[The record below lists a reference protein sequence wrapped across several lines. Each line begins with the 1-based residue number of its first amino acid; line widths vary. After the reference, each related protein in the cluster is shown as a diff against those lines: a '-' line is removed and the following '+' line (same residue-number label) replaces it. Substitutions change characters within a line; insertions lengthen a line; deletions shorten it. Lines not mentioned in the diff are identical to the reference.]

1 MKVLVVEKNK
11 LTGNIEKI
19 KKRAQKS
26 NTEVIAMI
34 KGNGYGLG
42 LCEFAQCLCDNGI
55 KFLAVSTLQEALKL
69 AECKLS
75 AQIMLL
81 SPLYSVEDARLAAD
95 NDIIMTISSPESA
108 MAADVVSKEKNK
120 TLKIQLAIDTGFG
133 RFGFLYNNISEAATT
148 VLSLEKCEIVGCFS
162 HFSDA
167 FSDKKEHT
175 QMQFDRFC
183 AAIKDLN
190 ARGIDIKMR
199 HICNSS
205 AFLKYDNM
213 HLDAVRIGSAFLGRV
228 LVENKLN
235 LSKIAYLESE
245 ICEIKTLPSGYNIG
259 YANTYKTKK
268 ETKIAV
274 IPVGYMDGFGVVK
287 KDDTYRFFDCL
298 RYIYHN
304 VCSIFKDMKTYV
316 KIKNEK
322 CPVLGRI
329 SMFNI
334 VADVSGKEVFCGDK
348 VVLEC
353 NPILINS
360 SVLREYR

>member
-1 MKVLVVEKNK
+1 MKVLVVEKTK

-19 KKRAQKS
+19 KNHAKKTNAK
-26 NTEVIAMI
+26 VIAMI

-42 LCEFAQCLCDNGI
+42 LCEFAKCLCMNGI
-55 KFLAVSTLQEALKL
+55 DFLAVSTLDEAVKL
-69 AECKLS
+69 AKCNLDTP
-75 AQIMLL
+75 IMLL
-81 SPLYSVEDARLAAD
+81 SPICNVEEAKIAAD
-95 NDIIMTISSPESA
+95 NDIIMTISSAESA
-108 MAADVVSKEKNK
+108 MAADIAAKNKNK

-133 RFGFLYNNISEAATT
+133 RFGFLYNNMSEAAKII
-148 VLSLEKCEIVGCFS
+148 LSLEKCEIVGCFS

-167 FSDKKEHT
+167 FSKSSTHT
-175 QMQFDRFC
+175 TAQFNRFC
-183 AAIKDLN
+183 SAVQDLSL
-190 ARGIDIKMR
+190 RGIDVKMR

-205 AFLKYDNM
+205 AFLKYNNM

-228 LVENKLN
+228 LVKNELQ
-235 LSKIAYLESE
+235 LEKIAYLESE
-245 ICEIKTLPSGYNIG
+245 ICEIKTLPPGYNIG

-287 KDDTYRFFDCL
+287 KDDTYRFFDCA

-304 VCSIFKDMKTYV
+304 VCSIFKDMRTYV
-316 KIKNEK
+316 KIKNTP
-322 CPVLGRI
+322 CPILGRI

-334 VADVSGKEVFCGDK
+334 VADVSGKDVFCGDK

-353 NPILINS
+353 NPILIDS
-360 SVLREYR
+360 AVVRQYR